1 MQLKFFFEPQRSWL
15 NCPWP
20 FYLLPMSN
28 INANIAAEVN
38 FTMRKGDTYDLPFE
52 FTNADDTALS
62 LVGATVLWQFRKKD
76 REGELLQTVTHLVG
90 GSIVSPNK
98 FQPNFIVAMPAGTHY
113 TDFQITFPSGKIS
126 TFFEGK
132 VTVVQDVSNS

>member
-1 MQLKFFFEPQRSWL
+1 
-15 NCPWP
+15 
-20 FYLLPMSN
+20 MST

-52 FTNADDTALS
+52 FENADESPLS
-62 LVGATVLWQFRKKD
+62 LVGASILWQFRKTNK
-76 REGELLQTVTHLVG
+76 EGDLLQTVTQAIG
-90 GSIVSPNK
+90 GAIVAPNK